1 MFIINFVLVA
11 IITAGAASA
20 SSTSASSVSQRSKKP
35 ETCLSALWSQEV
47 MQHNTT
53 SSSAGS
59 FKMSAM
65 TERFRCVTTDTMRNK
80 LALDGKYAFATM
92 NSTIVKQEGV
102 TRACAEACAGA
113 VLGVFNGTS
122 ETSAVEPNFYFA
134 TCGGAGSETCQCVNG
149 TKVEALSQFDMQNDP
164 PQSLCIDP
172 TRDPPKAR
180 TICSVHRL
188 KTECPVLLN
197 SCEVGVNYHMCA
209 RQVNWTVDNA
219 TCCVPVAYRTRHP
232 ITPPTVIVIDDS
244 ESSTTRMMRYVLI
257 VVLVLCFAEGV
268 MYVLVRRRVMD
279 RLIEF
284 ARPLL
289 PQEDAETLGDQLVN
303 LLATT
308 EPATPPTTGE
318 KRDESEDDDA
328 VCSICLEELRL
339 MPCVCLPCG
348 HTLHRECIKTLV
360 VHNVQRHRDVSCPMC
375 RGGVVDIRS
384 PPFSEMLAAIRS
396 ASRASGA
403 PDNRRLARSA
413 ASPTVNVASDGSQG
427 RDASATVV
435 QMPDR
440 ADSSIEAAPNQS
452 GRPLDTPNV
461 GLPAEVGNGIT
472 EHGCNSVGDG
482 GGDVSQEVDG
492 DEGSEVVPASLPDQE
507 MSTVV
512 SVPPPP
518 TPSRRVNPSASATSE
533 STASNVQRVDWEH
546 L

>member
-452 GRPLDTPNV
+452 ERPLDR
-461 GLPAEVGNGIT
+461 EV
-472 EHGCNSVGDG
+472 E
-482 GGDVSQEVDG
+482 G
-492 DEGSEVVPASLPDQE
+492 DEGNEVVSASLPDQE